1 MLHRTSSSRRRRASR
16 SAATS
21 PQTRSPRPSAQ
32 TSRRASLAT
41 TETDDELEPPPQRS
55 PRASLAPEAALDYPR
70 NPRHSL
76 VPETRSARNSIT
88 PDTPLVRNTLT
99 PSRNNLGVE
108 QAYGSRLSLNPQD
121 FNRSPRNSI
130 TPDASA
136 RTPRRSLVPEG
147 TSWAQPR
154 NSLVPD
160 VGRSPRHSVA
170 SIQIDPARNQ
180 KELGPSPR
188 TSPRGSMAPDVLK
201 KDFAE
206 LNKTPRGSLVPDS
219 QKSPRGSIAPSE
231 RSGRGSLVT
240 GEIDSSR
247 ISPRGSLTL
256 TFQEP
261 LVSRERRA
269 SDESQTA
276 SARGRVS
283 PYRASL
289 GGRQGTA
296 LSDTGSRRASS
307 SVSQVSGDEQRRL
320 CGEQTKFNDRSGLG
334 LGVGLTTYGSVAYQ
348 LKDANM
354 EASGTVDF
362 VCRAAKI
369 MNRTIV
375 MTVFLAILS
384 TLPVIMMIMGV
395 QYIRD
400 CPAEPRLPVYMVV
413 GGAAGGA
420 GICWLL
426 WAQLASRTSNSS
438 ASVPEKILAS
448 TLTVFLMGWFAFGNY
463 WTLGIMWPDYAPSLF
478 EPNQWCHRTLYVFSL
493 TQLGVVWGVLALMSL
508 LLLSLVICQQ
518 RRSVVLELWHRNINN
533 TMDVAGALLPFTQV
547 VRPELTIHVQEVL
560 TQADGDKPKIPEI
573 NEPSDE
579 DARSPKGPA

>member
-21 PQTRSPRPSAQ
+21 PQTRSPRASAQ
-32 TSRRASLAT
+32 PSRRASLAT
-41 TETDDELEPPPQRS
+41 TETDDEMDAPPPARS
-55 PRASLAPEAALDYPR
+55 PRASLAPDAALDAYHRSPR
-70 NPRHSL
+70 QSL
-76 VPETRSARNSIT
+76 VPQDVRSARNSIT
-88 PDTPLVRNTLT
+88 PDAAQHMRNTLA
-99 PSRNNLGVE
+99 PNRNNLGVE
-108 QAYGSRLSLNPQD
+108 LAYGSRLSLNPQD

-130 TPDASA
+130 TPDVTA
-136 RTPRRSLVPEG
+136 RSPRRSLVPEG
-147 TSWAQPR
+147 TSWNQPR
-154 NSLVPD
+154 NSLVPE

-170 SIQIDPARNQ
+170 SIQLDPARSH

-188 TSPRGSMAPDVLK
+188 TSPRGSIAPDVPLK
-201 KDFAE
+201 SKE
-206 LNKTPRGSLVPDS
+206 LPDITS
-219 QKSPRGSIAPSE
+219 RSPRGSIAPSE
-231 RSGRGSLVT
+231 RSARGSLVT
-240 GEIDSSR
+240 ADIDASR

-269 SDESQTA
+269 SEDSQNA
-276 SARGRVS
+276 GGKGRSIS

-289 GGRQGTA
+289 SGRQSGTGV
-296 LSDTGSRRASS
+296 LSDGGSRRASS

-320 CGEQTKFNDRSGLG
+320 CGEQAKYNDRSGLG

-362 VCRAAKI
+362 MCRAAKI

-384 TLPVIMMIMGV
+384 TLPVIMLIMGV

-400 CPAEPRLPVYMVV
+400 CPAEPRIPVYMVV

-426 WAQLASRTSNSS
+426 WAQLASRSTNSS
-438 ASVPEKILAS
+438 ASVPERVLAY
-448 TLTVFLMGWFAFGNY
+448 TLTVFLMGWFSFGNY
-463 WTLGIMWPDYAPSLF
+463 WTLGIMWPDYAPTLF
-478 EPNQWCHRTLYVFSL
+478 EPNKWCHRTLYVFAL
-493 TQLGVVWGVLALMSL
+493 TQLGVVWGVVALLVL
-508 LLLSLVICQQ
+508 LLLALVVCQ
-518 RRSVVLELWHRNINN
+518 VFGCGWL
-533 TMDVAGALLPFTQV
+533 
-547 VRPELTIHVQEVL
+547 
-560 TQADGDKPKIPEI
+560 
-573 NEPSDE
+573 
-579 DARSPKGPA
+579 GPPRYK

>member
-1 MLHRTSSSRRRRASR
+1 MMLPRTSSSRRRRASR

-32 TSRRASLAT
+32 PSRRASLAT
-41 TETDDELEPPPQRS
+41 TETDDETEPIPQRS
-55 PRASLAPEAALDYPR
+55 PRASLAPDAALDMYHR
-70 NPRHSL
+70 SPRHSL
-76 VPETRSARNSIT
+76 VPETRSARNSIV
-88 PDTPLVRNTLT
+88 PDTASQIRNTLAPT
-99 PSRNNLGVE
+99 RNNLGVDL
-108 QAYGSRLSLNPQD
+108 AYGSRLSLNPQD

-130 TPDASA
+130 TPDVTA
-136 RTPRRSLVPEG
+136 RSPRRSLVPDG
-147 TSWAQPR
+147 TSWNQPR

-170 SIQIDPARNQ
+170 CIQIDPARSQ

-188 TSPRGSMAPDVLK
+188 TSPRGNIGQDTAFKSNECS
-201 KDFAE
+201 DFVR
-206 LNKTPRGSLVPDS
+206 TPRGSLIPEC
-219 QKSPRGSIAPSE
+219 QRSPRGSIAPSE
-231 RSGRGSLVT
+231 RSARGSLVA
-240 GEIDSSR
+240 GELDASKV
-247 ISPRGSLTL
+247 SPRGSLTL

-261 LVSRERRA
+261 LVSKERRP
-269 SDESQTA
+269 SEESQCAAT
-276 SARGRVS
+276 RGRSVS

-289 GGRQGTA
+289 SGRHSGTGA

-320 CGEQTKFNDRSGLG
+320 CGEQAKYSERSGMG

-354 EASGTVDF
+354 EASSTVDF

-369 MNRTIV
+369 MNRTIL

-384 TLPVIMMIMGV
+384 ALPVIMLIMGV

-400 CPAEPRLPVYMVV
+400 CPAEPRIPVYMIV

-426 WAQLASRTSNSS
+426 WAQLVSRTSNSP
-438 ASVPEKILAS
+438 ASVPERVLAY

-463 WTLGIMWPDYAPSLF
+463 WTLGILWPDYAPTLF
-478 EPNQWCHRTLYVFSL
+478 EPNQWCHRTLYVFAIA
-493 TQLGVVWGVLALMSL
+493 QLAVVWGIILLIFL
-508 LLLSLVICQQ
+508 LLLTLVICQ
-518 RRSVVLELWHRNINN
+518 VFGCGWL
-533 TMDVAGALLPFTQV
+533 
-547 VRPELTIHVQEVL
+547 
-560 TQADGDKPKIPEI
+560 
-573 NEPSDE
+573 
-579 DARSPKGPA
+579 GPARYK

>member
-32 TSRRASLAT
+32 SSRRASLAT
-41 TETDDELEPPPQRS
+41 TETDDEIEPAPPRS
-55 PRASLAPEAALDYPR
+55 PRASLAPDAALETYHR
-70 NPRHSL
+70 SPRHSL

-88 PDTPLVRNTLT
+88 PETALGRNTLG

-108 QAYGSRLSLNPQD
+108 PAYGSRLSLNPQD
-121 FNRSPRNSI
+121 FNRSPRNSL
-130 TPDASA
+130 TPDVTA
-136 RTPRRSLVPEG
+136 RSPRRSLVPEG
-147 TSWAQPR
+147 TSWNQPR

-160 VGRSPRHSVA
+160 IGRSPRHSVA
-170 SIQIDPARNQ
+170 SIQIDPARSQ

-188 TSPRGSMAPDVLK
+188 TSPRGSIAPDTLIK
-201 KDFAE
+201 KECPDI
-206 LNKTPRGSLVPDS
+206 NRSPRGSLIPDS
-219 QKSPRGSIAPSE
+219 QRSPRGSIAPSE
-231 RSGRGSLVT
+231 RSARGSLAAIEV
-240 GEIDSSR
+240 DAAR

-269 SDESQTA
+269 SEDSQNA
-276 SARGRVS
+276 GNRGRVS

-289 GGRQGTA
+289 GGRQSGTA
-296 LSDTGSRRASS
+296 MSDTGSRRASS

-320 CGEQTKFNDRSGLG
+320 CGEQAKYSDRTGLG

-375 MTVFLAILS
+375 MTVFLACLS
-384 TLPVIMMIMGV
+384 TLPVIMLIMGV

-400 CPAEPRLPVYMVV
+400 CPAEPRIPVYMVV
-413 GGAAGGA
+413 GGAAGGI

-426 WAQLASRTSNSS
+426 WAQLASRSSNSS
-438 ASVPEKILAS
+438 ASVLERALAY
-448 TLTVFLMGWFAFGNY
+448 TLTLFLMGWFACGNY
-463 WTLGIMWPDYAPSLF
+463 WTLEIMWPDYAPTLF
-478 EPNQWCHRTLYVFSL
+478 EPNQWCHKTLYVFAL
-493 TQLGVVWGVLALMSL
+493 TQLGVVWGVVTLVL
-508 LLLSLVICQQ
+508 LLLLALVICQ
-518 RRSVVLELWHRNINN
+518 VFGCGWL
-533 TMDVAGALLPFTQV
+533 
-547 VRPELTIHVQEVL
+547 
-560 TQADGDKPKIPEI
+560 
-573 NEPSDE
+573 
-579 DARSPKGPA
+579 GPPRYK

>member
-1 MLHRTSSSRRRRASR
+1 MLHRSSSSRRRRASR

-41 TETDDELEPPPQRS
+41 TETDDELEPPPPQRS
-55 PRASLAPEAALDYPR
+55 PRASLAPDAALEGYHR
-70 NPRHSL
+70 SPRHSL

-88 PDTPLVRNTLT
+88 PETALIRNSLA

-130 TPDASA
+130 TPDATA

-147 TSWAQPR
+147 TSWNQPR

-188 TSPRGSMAPDVLK
+188 TSPRGSIAPDALR
-201 KDFAE
+201 KDFSE
-206 LNKTPRGSLVPDS
+206 LNRTPRGSLIPDC
-219 QKSPRGSIAPSE
+219 QRSPRGSIAPSE
-231 RSGRGSLVT
+231 RSARGSLVA
-240 GEIDSSR
+240 GDIEAAR
-247 ISPRGSLTL
+247 VSPRGSLTL

-269 SDESQTA
+269 SEDSQTA
-276 SARGRVS
+276 NTRGRSVS
-283 PYRASL
+283 PYRASV
-289 GGRQGTA
+289 GGRQA

-320 CGEQTKFNDRSGLG
+320 CGEHAKYSERTGLG

-375 MTVFLAILS
+375 MTVFLACLS
-384 TLPVIMMIMGV
+384 TLPVIMLIMGV

-420 GICWLL
+420 GLGWLL
-426 WAQLASRTSNSS
+426 WAQLASRSS
-438 ASVPEKILAS
+438 TAPASVPERVVAY

-463 WTLGIMWPDYAPSLF
+463 WTLGIMWPDYAPTLF
-478 EPNQWCHRTLYVFSL
+478 EPNQWCHRTLYVFAL
-493 TQLGVVWGVLALMSL
+493 TQLAVLWGVLALLVL
-508 LLLSLVICQQ
+508 LLLALVVCQ
-518 RRSVVLELWHRNINN
+518 VFGCGWL
-533 TMDVAGALLPFTQV
+533 
-547 VRPELTIHVQEVL
+547 
-560 TQADGDKPKIPEI
+560 
-573 NEPSDE
+573 
-579 DARSPKGPA
+579 GPGRYK

>member
-32 TSRRASLAT
+32 SSRRASLAT

-55 PRASLAPEAALDYPR
+55 PRASLAPDAALDTYHR
-70 NPRHSL
+70 SPRHSL

-88 PDTPLVRNTLT
+88 PETAIVRNTLA
-99 PSRNNLGVE
+99 PSRNNLAVD

-130 TPDASA
+130 TPDIAA
-136 RTPRRSLVPEG
+136 RSPRRSLVPEG
-147 TSWAQPR
+147 TSWNQPR

-170 SIQIDPARNQ
+170 SIQIDPARTQ

-188 TSPRGSMAPDVLK
+188 TSPRGSIAPDSLK
-201 KDFAE
+201 KEFPE
-206 LNKTPRGSLVPDS
+206 INRSPRGSLIPES
-219 QKSPRGSIAPSE
+219 QRSPRGSIAPSE
-231 RSGRGSLVT
+231 RSARGSLVT
-240 GEIDSSR
+240 GEVDTAR

-261 LVSRERRA
+261 LVSRERRP
-269 SDESQTA
+269 SEDSQCA
-276 SARGRVS
+276 GNRGRSVS
-283 PYRASL
+283 PYRASV
-289 GGRQGTA
+289 GGRQSGTGG

-320 CGEQTKFNDRSGLG
+320 CGEHAKYSDRTGLG

-375 MTVFLAILS
+375 MTVFLACLS
-384 TLPVIMMIMGV
+384 TLPVIMLIMGV

-400 CPAEPRLPVYMVV
+400 CPAEPRIPVYMVV
-413 GGAAGGA
+413 GGAAGGV

-426 WAQLASRTSNSS
+426 WAQLAITSSNSN
-438 ASVPEKILAS
+438 ASVPERVLAY
-448 TLTVFLMGWFAFGNY
+448 TLTIFLMGWFACGNY
-463 WTLGIMWPDYAPSLF
+463 WTLEIMWPDYAPTLF
-478 EPNQWCHRTLYVFSL
+478 EPNQWCHRTLYVFAL
-493 TQLGVVWGVLALMSL
+493 TQLSVVWGVMALIL
-508 LLLSLVICQQ
+508 LLLLALVICQIFGCGW
-518 RRSVVLELWHRNINN
+518 L
-533 TMDVAGALLPFTQV
+533 
-547 VRPELTIHVQEVL
+547 
-560 TQADGDKPKIPEI
+560 
-573 NEPSDE
+573 
-579 DARSPKGPA
+579 GPPRYK

>member
-32 TSRRASLAT
+32 NSRRASLAT
-41 TETDDELEPPPQRS
+41 TETDDEMEPTAIQIQRS
-55 PRASLAPEAALDYPR
+55 PRASLAPDAALDSYHR
-70 NPRHSL
+70 SPRHSL
-76 VPETRSARNSIT
+76 VPESRSARNSIT
-88 PDTPLVRNTLT
+88 PETALVKNTLT

-130 TPDASA
+130 TPDSTA
-136 RTPRRSLVPEG
+136 RSPRRSLVPDA
-147 TSWAQPR
+147 SLWNQPR

-170 SIQIDPARNQ
+170 SIQIDPARQ

-188 TSPRGSMAPDVLK
+188 TSPRGSIIPDSSLR
-201 KDFAE
+201 KDPSDMMRS
-206 LNKTPRGSLVPDS
+206 PRGSLIPDS

-231 RSGRGSLVT
+231 RSARGSLVAS
-240 GEIDSSR
+240 ELEAAR

-269 SDESQTA
+269 SEDSQCA
-276 SARGRVS
+276 AGRGRVS
-283 PYRASL
+283 PYRGSIA
-289 GGRQGTA
+289 GRQT
-296 LSDTGSRRASS
+296 SDTGSRRASS

-320 CGEQTKFNDRSGLG
+320 CGEKYERGLG

-375 MTVFLAILS
+375 MTVFLACLS
-384 TLPVIMMIMGV
+384 TLPVIMLIMGV

-426 WAQLASRTSNSS
+426 WAQLASRSTSSNAS
-438 ASVPEKILAS
+438 APETVLAY
-448 TLTVFLMGWFAFGNY
+448 TLTVFLIGWFAFGNY
-463 WTLGIMWPDYAPSLF
+463 WTLGIMWPDYAPTLF
-478 EPNQWCHRTLYVFSL
+478 EPNQWCHRTLYVFAL
-493 TQLGVVWGVLALMSL
+493 TQLGVVWGVILLLIM
-508 LLLSLVICQQ
+508 LLLSLVVCQ
-518 RRSVVLELWHRNINN
+518 VFGCGWL
-533 TMDVAGALLPFTQV
+533 
-547 VRPELTIHVQEVL
+547 
-560 TQADGDKPKIPEI
+560 
-573 NEPSDE
+573 
-579 DARSPKGPA
+579 GPPRYK

>member
-55 PRASLAPEAALDYPR
+55 PRASLAPDAALDYQR
-70 NPRHSL
+70 SPRHSL

-88 PDTPLVRNTLT
+88 PETTLVRNTLT

-121 FNRSPRNSI
+121 FNRSPRNSLI
-130 TPDASA
+130 PDASA
-136 RTPRRSLVPEG
+136 RTPRRSLIPEG
-147 TSWAQPR
+147 TSWNQPR

-170 SIQIDPARNQ
+170 NIQIDPARNQ
-180 KELGPSPR
+180 KNLGPSPR
-188 TSPRGSMAPDVLK
+188 TSPRGSIAPDALR

-206 LNKTPRGSLVPDS
+206 LNRAPRGSLIPES
-219 QKSPRGSIAPSE
+219 QRSPRGSIAAPSE

-240 GEIDSSR
+240 GDIDASR
-247 ISPRGSLTL
+247 LSPRGSLTL

-276 SARGRVS
+276 GGRGRVS
-283 PYRASL
+283 PYRSSL
-289 GGRQGTA
+289 GGRQGTG

-320 CGEQTKFNDRSGLG
+320 CGEQTKYNDRTGLG

-354 EASGTVDF
+354 EATGTIDF

-375 MTVFLAILS
+375 MTVFLAVLS

-413 GGAAGGA
+413 GGAAGGV

-426 WAQLASRTSNSS
+426 WAQLASRNSNSS
-438 ASVPEKILAS
+438 ASVPETILAYS
-448 TLTVFLMGWFAFGNY
+448 LTAFLIGWFAFGNY

-478 EPNQWCHRTLYVFSL
+478 DPNKWCHRTLYVFAL
-493 TQLGVVWGVLALMSL
+493 TQLGVMWGVLALMSL
-508 LLLSLVICQQ
+508 LLLALVVCQ
-518 RRSVVLELWHRNINN
+518 VFGCGWL
-533 TMDVAGALLPFTQV
+533 
-547 VRPELTIHVQEVL
+547 
-560 TQADGDKPKIPEI
+560 
-573 NEPSDE
+573 
-579 DARSPKGPA
+579 GPPRYK

>member
-1 MLHRTSSSRRRRASR
+1 MIHRTSSSRRRRASR

-32 TSRRASLAT
+32 PSRRASLAT
-41 TETDDELEPPPQRS
+41 TETDDETEPIPQRS
-55 PRASLAPEAALDYPR
+55 PRASLAPDAALDLYHR
-70 NPRHSL
+70 SPRHSL
-76 VPETRSARNSIT
+76 VPETRSARNSIV
-88 PDTPLVRNTLT
+88 PDTTPQIRNSLT
-99 PSRNNLGVE
+99 PTRNNLGVDL
-108 QAYGSRLSLNPQD
+108 AYGSRLSLNPQD

-130 TPDASA
+130 TPDVTA
-136 RTPRRSLVPEG
+136 RSPRRSLVPDG
-147 TSWAQPR
+147 TSWNQPR

-170 SIQIDPARNQ
+170 SIQIDPARHQ

-188 TSPRGSMAPDVLK
+188 TSPRGSIAPDTSLK
-201 KDFAE
+201 NTECPDYVR
-206 LNKTPRGSLVPDS
+206 TPRGSLIPDS
-219 QKSPRGSIAPSE
+219 QRSPRGSIAPSE
-231 RSGRGSLVT
+231 RSARGSLVA
-240 GEIDSSR
+240 GELDAAK

-269 SDESQTA
+269 SEESQST
-276 SARGRVS
+276 RGRSVS

-289 GGRQGTA
+289 TGRQSGTGA
-296 LSDTGSRRASS
+296 LSETGSRRASS
-307 SVSQVSGDEQRRL
+307 SVSQVSGDEQKRL
-320 CGEQTKFNDRSGLG
+320 CGEQAKYTERSLG

-354 EASGTVDF
+354 EASSTVDF

-369 MNRTIV
+369 MNRTIL
-375 MTVFLAILS
+375 MTVFLACLS
-384 TLPVIMMIMGV
+384 TLPVIMLIMGV

-400 CPAEPRLPVYMVV
+400 CPAEPRIPVYMIV

-438 ASVPEKILAS
+438 ASVPERVLAY

-463 WTLGIMWPDYAPSLF
+463 WTLGILWPDYAPTLF
-478 EPNQWCHRTLYVFSL
+478 EPNQWCHRTLYVFAI
-493 TQLGVVWGVLALMSL
+493 TQLGVVWGVIALILLLFLAL
-508 LLLSLVICQQ
+508 VVCQ
-518 RRSVVLELWHRNINN
+518 VFGCGWL
-533 TMDVAGALLPFTQV
+533 
-547 VRPELTIHVQEVL
+547 
-560 TQADGDKPKIPEI
+560 
-573 NEPSDE
+573 
-579 DARSPKGPA
+579 GPPRYK

>member
-32 TSRRASLAT
+32 SSRRASLAT
-41 TETDDELEPPPQRS
+41 TETDDEIEPPPPQRS
-55 PRASLAPEAALDYPR
+55 PRASLAPDTAFESYHR
-70 NPRHSL
+70 SPRHSL
-76 VPETRSARNSIT
+76 VPESRSARNSIT
-88 PDTPLVRNTLT
+88 PETALVRNSLA

-130 TPDASA
+130 TPDLAA
-136 RTPRRSLVPEG
+136 RSPRRSLVPEG
-147 TSWAQPR
+147 SSWNQPR

-180 KELGPSPR
+180 KELGPSQR
-188 TSPRGSMAPDVLK
+188 TSPRGSIAPDSTLR
-201 KDFAE
+201 KDGPE
-206 LNKTPRGSLVPDS
+206 INRSPRGSLIPDS
-219 QKSPRGSIAPSE
+219 QRSPRGSIAPSE
-231 RSGRGSLVT
+231 RSARGSLVT
-240 GEIDSSR
+240 GDIETAR

-269 SDESQTA
+269 SEDSQCA
-276 SARGRVS
+276 GNRGRSVS

-289 GGRQGTA
+289 GGRQSGTGA

-320 CGEQTKFNDRSGLG
+320 CGEQAKYSDRSGLG

-362 VCRAAKI
+362 VCRAARI

-375 MTVFLAILS
+375 MTVFLACLS
-384 TLPVIMMIMGV
+384 SLPVIMLIMGV

-400 CPAEPRLPVYMVV
+400 CPAEPRIPVYMVV

-426 WAQLASRTSNSS
+426 WAQLASRTVSS
-438 ASVPEKILAS
+438 TASVPERILAY
-448 TLTVFLMGWFAFGNY
+448 TLAGFLMGWFAFGNY
-463 WTLGIMWPDYAPSLF
+463 WTVGIMWPDYAPTLF
-478 EPNQWCHRTLYVFSL
+478 EPNQWCHKTLYVFAI
-493 TQLGVVWGVLALMSL
+493 TQLGVVWGVIALIL
-508 LLLSLVICQQ
+508 LLLLALVICQ
-518 RRSVVLELWHRNINN
+518 VFGCGWL
-533 TMDVAGALLPFTQV
+533 
-547 VRPELTIHVQEVL
+547 
-560 TQADGDKPKIPEI
+560 
-573 NEPSDE
+573 
-579 DARSPKGPA
+579 GPPRYK

>member
-41 TETDDELEPPPQRS
+41 TETDDEIEPPPPQRS
-55 PRASLAPEAALDYPR
+55 PRASLAPEVGLETYHR
-70 NPRHSL
+70 SPRHSL
-76 VPETRSARNSIT
+76 VPEPRSARNSIT
-88 PDTPLVRNTLT
+88 PESAPPRNTLT
-99 PSRNNLGVE
+99 PSRNNLCVDL
-108 QAYGSRLSLNPQD
+108 AYGSRLSLNPQD

-130 TPDASA
+130 TPDATA
-136 RTPRRSLVPEG
+136 RSPRRSLVPEG
-147 TSWAQPR
+147 TTWNQHR

-170 SIQIDPARNQ
+170 SIQIDPARSQ

-188 TSPRGSMAPDVLK
+188 TSPRGSIAPDAPLK
-201 KDFAE
+201 PKDIPDYSRS
-206 LNKTPRGSLVPDS
+206 PRGSLIPEPHNR
-219 QKSPRGSIAPSE
+219 SPRGSIAPSE
-231 RSGRGSLVT
+231 RSARGSLVA
-240 GEIDSSR
+240 GEIDTSR
-247 ISPRGSLTL
+247 VSPRGSLTL

-261 LVSRERRA
+261 LVSRERR
-269 SDESQTA
+269 SSEDSQTA
-276 SARGRVS
+276 GARGRSVS
-283 PYRASL
+283 PYRASV
-289 GGRQGTA
+289 GGRQSGTGA

-320 CGEQTKFNDRSGLG
+320 CGEQAKYNERSGMG

-375 MTVFLAILS
+375 MTVFLACLS
-384 TLPVIMMIMGV
+384 TLPVIMLIVGV

-400 CPAEPRLPVYMVV
+400 CPAEPRIPVYMVV
-413 GGAAGGA
+413 GGAAGGV

-426 WAQLASRTSNSS
+426 WAQLASRSSNSS
-438 ASVPEKILAS
+438 ASVPERILAY
-448 TLTVFLMGWFAFGNY
+448 TLTGFLMGWFGFGNY
-463 WTLGIMWPDYAPSLF
+463 WTLGIMWPDYAPTLF
-478 EPNQWCHRTLYVFSL
+478 EPNQWCHRTLYIFAL
-493 TQLGVVWGVLALMSL
+493 TQLGVVWGVVALLVFL
-508 LLLSLVICQQ
+508 LLTLVICQ
-518 RRSVVLELWHRNINN
+518 VFGCGWL
-533 TMDVAGALLPFTQV
+533 
-547 VRPELTIHVQEVL
+547 
-560 TQADGDKPKIPEI
+560 
-573 NEPSDE
+573 
-579 DARSPKGPA
+579 GPPRYK

>member
-1 MLHRTSSSRRRRASR
+1 MLHRTSSSQRRRRASR

-21 PQTRSPRPSAQ
+21 PQARSPRASAQ

-41 TETDDELEPPPQRS
+41 TETDDECDPMPPPQRS
-55 PRASLAPEAALDYPR
+55 PRASLAPDAALDMYHR
-70 NPRHSL
+70 SPRHSL
-76 VPETRSARNSIT
+76 TPEARSARNSIT
-88 PDTPLVRNTLT
+88 PDAASNIRNNLT
-99 PSRNNLGVE
+99 PSRNNLAVE
-108 QAYGSRLSLNPQD
+108 MSYGSRLSLNPQD

-130 TPDASA
+130 TPDATA

-147 TSWAQPR
+147 TSWNQPR

-170 SIQIDPARNQ
+170 SIQIDPARSQ

-188 TSPRGSMAPDVLK
+188 TSPRGSIAADTPMKMKEGPEVSRS
-201 KDFAE
+201 
-206 LNKTPRGSLVPDS
+206 PRGSLVPDS
-219 QKSPRGSIAPSE
+219 QRSPRGSIAPSE
-231 RSGRGSLVT
+231 RSARGSLVAME
-240 GEIDSSR
+240 GDASR
-247 ISPRGSLTL
+247 VSPRGSLTL

-261 LVSRERRA
+261 LVSKERRA
-269 SDESQTA
+269 SEDSQAAT
-276 SARGRVS
+276 RGRSVS

-289 GGRQGTA
+289 GGRQSGTGA

-320 CGEQTKFNDRSGLG
+320 CGEQAKYKERAGMG

-362 VCRAAKI
+362 ICRAARI
-369 MNRTIV
+369 MNRTIL

-384 TLPVIMMIMGV
+384 TLPVIMLIMGV

-400 CPAEPRLPVYMVV
+400 CPAEPRIPVYMVV

-426 WAQLASRTSNSS
+426 WAQLASRSVNSS
-438 ASVPEKILAS
+438 ASVPERVLAY
-448 TLTVFLMGWFAFGNY
+448 TLAVFLMGWFGFGNL
-463 WTLGIMWPDYAPSLF
+463 WTLGIMWPDYAPTLF
-478 EPNQWCHRTLYVFSL
+478 EPNQWCHRTLYVFAL
-493 TQLGVVWGVLALMSL
+493 TQLGVVWGLVALTL
-508 LLLSLVICQQ
+508 LLLLALVVCQ
-518 RRSVVLELWHRNINN
+518 VFGCGWL
-533 TMDVAGALLPFTQV
+533 
-547 VRPELTIHVQEVL
+547 
-560 TQADGDKPKIPEI
+560 
-573 NEPSDE
+573 
-579 DARSPKGPA
+579 GPPRYK